1 VFLLG
6 DLNRHEGRIMHVLSL
21 AMRFGVLASAI
32 GIAMAAGIL
41 IGGLVV
47 KHVVAAEP
55 MPIETPVDQMP
66 DQMER
71 AYIIG
76 LQEELQAHGYKPGPV
91 DGVLGARTKQ
101 AIRQYQKDAGLQV
114 NGVASKELLDHM
126 KFALPKVNAKPG
138 SAEPSR
144 ALVSEVQQLLWD
156 RGYYRDAVD
165 GLMGPA
171 TRDAVKRF
179 QADAKLPVTGVVD
192 QRLKGELASASAE
205 IRAST
210 F

>member
-1 VFLLG
+1 
-6 DLNRHEGRIMHVLSL
+6 MHVLSL
-21 AMRFGVLASAI
+21 VTRFGVLASAI

-41 IGGLVV
+41 IGGLVM
-47 KHVVAAEP
+47 KHVLAAEP
-55 MPIETPVDQMP
+55 LPIETSVDQMP
-66 DQMER
+66 EQMER
-71 AYIIG
+71 AYVIG
-76 LQEELQAHGYKPGPV
+76 LQEELAAHGYKPGKV
-91 DGVLGARTKQ
+91 DGVLGSRTKQ

-126 KFALPKVNAKPG
+126 KFTLPKVNARPG
-138 SAEPSR
+138 AEGPSR

-156 RGYYRDAVD
+156 RGYYRDQID

-171 TRDAVKRF
+171 TRDGVRRF

-192 QRLKGELASASAE
+192 QRLKGELTSASAE